1 MTLTDQAL
9 VAVHLARS
17 LADGESAGA
26 AHLVAGLL
34 GEPEG
39 VAGRRVRRLTGG
51 EPAVRLTEHP
61 GLHAPGLPR
70 LSHALVA
77 LPVTDVPAWTTD
89 LLRAAIRVGGDD
101 LDDLLSATGL
111 DTTVAAA
118 LEEPP
123 PPAEDEEDAG
133 ETFGRGSFTARGLD
147 RAADEAVSR
156 ALAHSTSSR
165 ALVPRLMLDE
175 VERSALANLPEVSI
189 DLVVQRAL
197 DTRGDH
203 VSLRDL
209 ATCMVSVA
217 LEALDLPN
225 R

>member
-1 MTLTDQAL
+1 M
-9 VAVHLARS
+9 
-17 LADGESAGA
+17 
-26 AHLVAGLL
+26 
-34 GEPEG
+34 
-39 VAGRRVRRLTGG
+39 
-51 EPAVRLTEHP
+51 
-61 GLHAPGLPR
+61 
-70 LSHALVA
+70 
-77 LPVTDVPAWTTD
+77 
-89 LLRAAIRVGGDD
+89 
-101 LDDLLSATGL
+101 
-111 DTTVAAA
+111 
-118 LEEPP
+118 
-123 PPAEDEEDAG
+123 
-133 ETFGRGSFTARGLD
+133 D